1 MPTDHAPDS
10 TVWATR
16 LVPPVAL
23 LAMVMGVMVLVGWAF
38 DIAALKSVL
47 PGWVSMKANTAVCF
61 ILTGGALL
69 LTVRPLSIFN
79 PQRALLLSRLARLCG
94 LLVSLFGVLSLAEY
108 IFGWNLGIDQW
119 LFVEPTGTVG
129 TSNPGRMA
137 PETALCFVL
146 LTAALWIIGGSRKT
160 RWTILTS
167 VNCGLL
173 VAALAL
179 AAVQS
184 YFTPGLGPY
193 GWFGLTIMAM
203 HTAILFAI
211 LGMAV
216 IAISWQP
223 DVLPWSLSGR
233 TTTAL
238 VCGMTLLVFV
248 GLNTNRSQFWIKE
261 KTNQIAYSE
270 EVLSNILSIQLE
282 LTEAQAHN
290 RGYIITGDKQ
300 FLNSYLEDI
309 SDYRKRMGAFR
320 QFFASDPDQKQ
331 QLSLIEKDADLL
343 QRWSQQ
349 FIDTPRT
356 DMSITAHN
364 KMVVQGDA
372 MLDRIHITFDQ
383 IKSKHQQHI
392 SELKQELGSLT
403 RTSFVSIASSTFA
416 SLLIFL
422 VAIFRLNF
430 AVNERKLS
438 EINLSESEERY
449 SFLFENMLEGYAYC
463 RILFE
468 HGTPVDFIYLNVND
482 AFEKITGLKDVAGKK
497 VTEVIS
503 GIRTTNPELF
513 ELYGRVALTG
523 QSEKFETYVD
533 ELGIWFSITVY
544 SPCKEYFIAMFEN
557 ITERKRAEESLKSMA
572 VKYRTMFESSSEAFL
587 LKDEKGFIDCNSAT
601 LQMFGGITR
610 DEFIGKHP
618 ADLSPPTQPGGE
630 DSMILSKE
638 YIAKAFKDGN
648 IQFEW
653 MHRRYDGTE
662 FPAEVLLTAMEL
674 EGKPVLQATVRDI
687 TERKWAQASEER
699 YRRLFETARD
709 GILILDYETGMVV
722 DANHFMFELLGY
734 SHEEFLQKHI
744 WDLRSL
750 KNAVASKEK
759 FQELQQKGY
768 ARYEDIPLETEYGK
782 TVRVEF
788 VSNVYL
794 VGNTKVIQCNIR
806 DITKRKSAEDNLR
819 KLSLAVEQS
828 PSSIVITGIDGSI
841 EYVNEA
847 FFKTTGY
854 SREEAI
860 GQNPRMLHSGKTPK
874 ASYDDMWAHL
884 ARGESWKGEFINRR
898 KDGTEY
904 TELVWVSPV
913 RQADGRVT
921 NYLAIKED
929 ITELKGIN
937 QVLGEKEAYLHA
949 LVGSIPDL
957 IWVKD
962 TEGVYLS
969 CNPTFERFVGA
980 KEADIIGKS
989 DYDFVDKELAGSFRE
1004 HDRKAMAAD
1013 KPKRNEEWVR
1023 FTDDGHHA
1031 LLETIRTPMH
1041 DADGKLIG
1049 VLGIARDITERMQM
1063 EAEVVNLNV
1072 ELESKVTART
1082 ADLERARLE
1091 AEQANRAKSAFLAT
1105 MSHEIRTPMNGVVG
1119 MIDVLQQSSLNG
1131 SQMEMTNIIHDSA
1144 FALLAIIDDILDFS
1158 KIEAGKLQIDI
1169 APMSVAEVVENTCE
1183 TLASMA
1189 LKKGTELTLF
1199 TDPLIPSSLMGDSGR
1214 VRQILVNLANNAI
1227 KFSSGQQR
1235 QGKVSVRAMLYKTTP
1250 EQVTLKFI
1258 VTDNGIGI
1266 DKETQK
1272 RLFSVFT
1279 QADSSTTRTFGGTG
1293 LGLAI
1298 SRQLA
1303 NIMGGEI
1310 SVQSE
1315 PGKGSKF
1322 IVRLPF
1328 DLPPEQPN
1336 TLVAPSL
1343 VEDLSCLVVGVAK
1356 SLADDL
1362 AVYLVQGDAMVK
1374 RSPDIADA
1382 QQWIASRPSGLYVVV
1397 IDTAGNKV
1405 PLDEL
1410 RAAVNAQQ
1418 NVDMRFVV
1426 IGRGGRRQY
1435 RVVADGHVELDAEVM
1450 LRRTFLEAVEVA
1462 AGRVKQPD
1470 WEGLSG
1476 EARALAPPSREEAR
1490 QRGHLILIA
1499 EDNEI
1504 NQKVLVQ
1511 QLMLIGRAGDI
1522 ANNGREAFELWQKGG
1537 YGLLLTDLHMPEMDG
1552 YELTAAIRAAEKAGA
1567 GEMGKP
1573 RLPIIAIT
1581 ANALKG
1587 EADRCRAIG
1596 MDDYLSKPV
1605 QLVNL
1610 KAKITKW
1617 LPAVSSD
1624 PIAAEVTSI
1633 PHSQSRSPHDNAG
1646 NAPGF
1651 HPGYIAESA
1660 ITAPVP
1666 VDVNVLKA
1674 LIGDDE
1680 AMVREFL
1687 YDFRLS
1693 AAKIAV
1699 ELRTACAAGQA
1710 TVAGA
1715 HAHKLKSSSRS
1726 VGALALGELC
1736 AGMEKAGK
1744 DGDMAALAVLLPEFE
1759 QELAKVEEYLDG
1771 Y

>member
-1 MPTDHAPDS
+1 MA
-10 TVWATR
+10 
-16 LVPPVAL
+16 AL
-23 LAMVMGVMVLVGWAF
+23 LAVAVGIMALVGWTF
-38 DIAALKSVL
+38 DISALKSVL
-47 PGWVSMKANTAVCF
+47 PGRVSMKANTAVCF
-61 ILTGGALL
+61 ILMGVALL
-69 LTVRPLSIFN
+69 LTVRPLLIFF
-79 PQRALLLSRLARLCG
+79 PQRALLLSRLARFCG
-94 LLVSLFGVLSLAEY
+94 LLVGLFGILSLAEY
-108 IFGWNLGIDQW
+108 ISGWDLGIDQW
-119 LFVEPTGTVG
+119 LFVEPPGTVG

-173 VAALAL
+173 VTALAL

-261 KTNQIAYSE
+261 KTHQIAYSE

-309 SDYRKRMGAFR
+309 SDYRKRMDAFR
-320 QFFASDPDQKQ
+320 QFFANDPDQKQ
-331 QLSLIEKDADLL
+331 QLSLIERDADLL

-349 FIDTPRT
+349 FIDTPRA

-364 KMVVQGDA
+364 KMEVQGDA
-372 MLDRIHITFDQ
+372 ILDRIHITFDQ
-383 IKSKHQQHI
+383 IKSKHQQRVR
-392 SELKQELGSLT
+392 ELKQELGNVT
-403 RTSFVSIASSTFA
+403 QISFASIASSTFA
-416 SLLIFL
+416 SLLVFL
-422 VAIFRLNF
+422 VAIYRLNF

-438 EINLSESEERY
+438 ESSLKESEERY
-449 SFLFENMLEGYAYC
+449 SFLFRNMLEGYAYC
-463 RILFE
+463 RMLFE
-468 HGTPVDFIYLNVND
+468 HDTPVDFIYLNVND

-572 VKYRTMFESSSEAFL
+572 VKYRTMFESSSDAIL
-587 LKDEKGFIDCNSAT
+587 LNDEKGFIDCNPSA
-601 LQMFGGITR
+601 LRMFGGSTR

-618 ADLSPPTQPGGE
+618 VELSPPTQPGGE
-630 DSMILSKE
+630 DSMSLAKE
-638 YIAKAFKDGN
+638 IIATAFKNGS

-653 MHRRYDGTE
+653 MHRRFDGTE
-662 FPAEVLLTAMEL
+662 FPAEIWLTTIEL
-674 EGKPVLQATVRDI
+674 DGKPVLQATVRDI
-687 TERKWAQASEER
+687 TERKLAHASEER
-699 YRRLFETARD
+699 YRRLFEAARD
-709 GILILDYETGMVV
+709 GILILDAETGMVL
-722 DANHFMFELLGY
+722 DANHFMFEMLGY
-734 SHEEFLQKHI
+734 SHEEFLKKYV
-744 WDLRSL
+744 WELGFL
-750 KNAVASKEK
+750 KNIVANKDK
-759 FQELQQKGY
+759 FLELQQKGY
-768 ARYEDIPLETEYGK
+768 VRYEDLPLKNAQGGM
-782 TVRVEF
+782 VRVEF
-788 VSNVYL
+788 VSNVYQ
-794 VGNTKVIQCNIR
+794 VSDTKVIQCNIR
-806 DITKRKSAEDNLR
+806 DITERKRAEDSLR

-828 PSSIVITGIDGSI
+828 PSSIVITDIDGSI

-854 SREEAI
+854 SMAEVI

-898 KDGTEY
+898 KDGTEF

-929 ITELKGIN
+929 ISELKGMS
-937 QVLGEKEAYLHA
+937 QALGEKEAYLHT

-957 IWVKD
+957 IWAKD
-962 TEGVYLS
+962 AEGVYLS
-969 CNPTFERFVGA
+969 CNPMFERFFGA
-980 KEADIIGKS
+980 KEADIIGKT
-989 DYDFVDKELAGSFRE
+989 DYDFVDKELADSFRR
-1004 HDRKAMAAD
+1004 HDLKAMTAD
-1013 KPKRNEEWVR
+1013 KPCVNEEWVR
-1023 FTDDGHHA
+1023 FADDGHRV
-1031 LLETIRTPMH
+1031 LLETIKTPMH
-1041 DADGKLIG
+1041 DADGKLKG
-1049 VLGIARDITERMQM
+1049 VLGIARDITGRRVM
-1063 EAEVVNLNV
+1063 ENAVIKLNA
-1072 ELESKVTART
+1072 ELENKVATRT
-1082 ADLERARLE
+1082 IELEHARLE
-1091 AEQANRAKSAFLAT
+1091 AEQANRAKSVFLAT

-1144 FALLAIIDDILDFS
+1144 FALLTIIDDILDFS

-1183 TLASMA
+1183 TLASLA

-1214 VRQILVNLANNAI
+1214 LRQILVNLANNAI
-1227 KFSSGQQR
+1227 KFSSGQPR

-1266 DKETQK
+1266 NKETQK
-1272 RLFSVFT
+1272 RLFSIFT

-1303 NIMGGEI
+1303 NIMGGDI

-1315 PGKGSKF
+1315 LGKGSKF

-1328 DLPPEQPN
+1328 NLPPEQPN

-1410 RAAVNAQQ
+1410 RAAVNTQR
-1418 NVDMRFVV
+1418 NVDVRFVV
-1426 IGRGGRRQY
+1426 IERGGRRQC
-1435 RVVADGHVELDAEVM
+1435 RFVADGYVELDAEVM

-1462 AGRVKQPD
+1462 AGRVKQPE
-1470 WEGLSG
+1470 WEGSSG
-1476 EARALAPPSREEAR
+1476 EAKALVPPSHEEAR

-1504 NQKVLVQ
+1504 NQKVLLQ
-1511 QLMLIGRAGDI
+1511 QLMLLGRAADI

-1567 GEMGKP
+1567 GETDKT

-1587 EADRCRAIG
+1587 EADHCRAIG

-1610 KAKITKW
+1610 KAKINKW
-1617 LPAVSSD
+1617 LPAVTSD
-1624 PIAAEVTSI
+1624 PISAETKSEINTVRAEPVEACPTS
-1633 PHSQSRSPHDNAG
+1633 SRETTYPSTGSGGCPTKSSMERTNLAG
-1646 NAPGF
+1646 VA
-1651 HPGYIAESA
+1651 
-1660 ITAPVP
+1660 

-1680 AMVREFL
+1680 AMIREFL
-1687 YDFRLS
+1687 HDFRLS
-1693 AAKIAV
+1693 ASKIAV
-1699 ELRTACAAGQA
+1699 ELRTACAAGQV

-1715 HAHKLKSSSRS
+1715 HAHKLKSSARS

-1736 AGMEKAGK
+1736 AEMEKAGK
-1744 DGDMAALAVLLPEFE
+1744 NADAAALAVLLPKFGH
-1759 QELAKVEEYLDG
+1759 ELAKVEEYLDG